1 MERTSVIQ
9 GNNYRFT
16 IITNQLLRMEYSESG
31 QFVDTKTKFA
41 QNREF
46 EEPTFRVVDKNNTL
60 EIITEYIHLY
70 YEKEH
75 PFTKET
81 LYADLK
87 FNFSPYGNRWY
98 YGDIP
103 EENLKGTLRTL
114 DNVDG
119 KAPLEDGVL
128 SKIGYAIVDDSDSFF
143 VDGNIISEKTWVSD
157 DVYLFAYGREYK
169 KAIKDY
175 YRLSGPV
182 PLLPKYAL
190 GNWWSRFWKYD
201 DKEYLDLMA
210 QFKKKEIPLSVSV
223 IDMDWHLTDIDS
235 KYGSGWTGYTWNKEL
250 FPNPEGFM
258 SKLHGMGMTTAL
270 NVHPA
275 DGIRGFE
282 EAYPL
287 VADKLGLDK
296 ENEEPALF
304 NLSDSAFRESY
315 FTDVHHPLEKQ
326 GADFWWLD
334 WQQGTSGYGKVD
346 PLWLLNI
353 YHYEDIQRKGKN
365 DIILSRYA
373 GFGSHRYPIGF
384 SGDSHITW
392 ESLEFQPYLTA
403 TASNVGYSWWSHDIG
418 GHMKGYKDEELA
430 LRWVQFGVFSPIN
443 RLHSSNSAFM
453 GKEPWNYSLE
463 IEKNMVTYLKLRHQ
477 LIPYL
482 YTMNVRNSRSY
493 QPLISPMYYDYPLD
507 DRAYMVQ
514 NQYMFGSEL
523 LVLPITDKMDTTIKK
538 AVVTIFLPEGIWFD
552 FFTHQKY
559 KGNCE
564 LEVARGVENIPV
576 FAKSGGII
584 PMDTFIQ
591 DTGNSVEL
599 IETVHWKIFPG
610 ANNEF
615 ELVESIHNRRLI
627 TKLTLDIENDEL
639 VLSHNGDTGI
649 IPENRKHVLHFVGSI
664 PFIPKNKKNNEVR
677 NYIYNEELLESS
689 IEIFIEDTSD
699 SVIIDITGFEPVKY
713 PKVNN
718 QLFDLLNKAEI
729 SFDEK
734 QKLWNQLKNSSDFLI
749 DVTVVQRI
757 SNMALKKGLMEI
769 LHIKYS

>member
-1 MERTSVIQ
+1 MKRTRVIQ

-31 QFVDTKTKFA
+31 QFVDQKTKFA
-41 QNREF
+41 QNRQF
-46 EEPTFRVVDKNNTL
+46 DEPNFKVVDKETSI

-70 YEKEH
+70 YNKNQ
-75 PFTKET
+75 PFTSEN

-87 FNFSPYGNRWY
+87 FNFSPYGNRWHF
-98 YGDIP
+98 GDIP

-114 DNVDG
+114 DHIDG

-128 SKIGYAIVDDSDSFF
+128 SKIGYAIIDDSDTFF
-143 VDGNIISEKTWVSD
+143 VEGNIISEKTWISD
-157 DVYLFAYGREYK
+157 DLYLFAYGREYK
-169 KAIKDY
+169 KAISDF

-201 DKEYLDLMA
+201 DKEYLDLMD
-210 QFKKKEIPLSVSV
+210 QFKEKGIPLSVSV

-250 FPNPEGFM
+250 FPNPEEFM
-258 SKLHGMGMTTAL
+258 SKLHDMGMTTSL

-304 NLSDSAFRESY
+304 NLSDSVFRESY

-326 GADFWWLD
+326 GTDFWWLD

-418 GHMKGYKDEELA
+418 GHMKGYRDEELS
-430 LRWVQFGVFSPIN
+430 LRWLQFGVFSPIN
-443 RLHSSNSAFM
+443 RLHSSNSAFT

-463 IEKNMVTYLKLRHQ
+463 IENSMTTYMRLRHQ
-477 LIPYL
+477 LILYL
-482 YTMNVRNSRSY
+482 YTMNVRNNENFH
-493 QPLISPMYYDYPLD
+493 PLVMPMYYDYPLD
-507 DRAYMVQ
+507 DRSYDAE

-523 LVLPITDKMDTTIKK
+523 MVLPITQKTDFTIKK
-538 AVVTIFLPEGIWFD
+538 SLATVFLPEGIWFD

-564 LEVARGVENIPV
+564 LDIVRGVENIPV
-576 FAKSGGII
+576 FAKAGAII
-584 PMDTFIQ
+584 PMDLSIK
-591 DTGNSVEL
+591 DVGNISEL
-599 IETVHWKIFPG
+599 IDEIHWKIFPG

-615 ELVESIHNRRLI
+615 ELIEDSHTGRVI
-627 TKLTLDIENDEL
+627 TKIVLDIDNDEQKFDL
-639 VLSHNGDTGI
+639 
-649 IPENRKHVLHFVGSI
+649 
-664 PFIPKNKKNNEVR
+664 
-677 NYIYNEELLESS
+677 S
-689 IEIFIEDTSD
+689 IENFLQVKMWDIEK
-699 SVIIDITGFEPVKY
+699 DITDNDGTIY
-713 PKVNN
+713 
-718 QLFDLLNKAEI
+718 
-729 SFDEK
+729 EK
-734 QKLWNQLKNSSDFLI
+734 PSDI
-749 DVTVVQRI
+749 E
-757 SNMALKKGLMEI
+757 LKKIVDFVNKHKDKSVFMVHCSAGISRSGAVATFIRNKFINEI
-769 LHIKYS
+769 DKEKFNSENKYIQPNLYVLKRLNELDAVVL